1 MIIFQEFEAR
11 EKSHRKALVDLGIDP
26 DFVPVIEGPDE
37 EEPRAASTLKT
48 TTSSSGGGRTGDGSR
63 AATPAMFCDY
73 CGGKDHP
80 EADCPHRLKDV
91 ESSSSESEEED
102 SGNES
107 DM

>member
-1 MIIFQEFEAR
+1 VE
-11 EKSHRKALVDLGIDP
+11 LGVDP
-26 DFVPVIEGPDE
+26 DFVPETEGPDE
-37 EEPRAASTLKT
+37 EDPRAASAHKT
-48 TTSSSGGGRTGDGSR
+48 PVSGRAGETGR

-91 ESSSSESEEED
+91 ESSSSESEEDD